1 MISEV
6 KLLQRR
12 EARELDQT
20 RPPALSRVWNITKYI
35 LAGAWFGVALV
46 KGEIVSWYRLQE
58 MFRFES
64 FHMYGVI
71 SSAVAV
77 GALSLLLIRKS
88 GIKGSDGNVLQP
100 KRKIL
105 NRGTVIGGM
114 LFGMGWAMTGAC
126 PGSLYALTGAGF
138 PAMLVTIS
146 GDLAGTLLYGIAK
159 IGK

>member
-1 MISEV
+1 MIPETQI
-6 KLLQRR
+6 LQRR
-12 EARELDQT
+12 DALETVRK
-20 RPPALSRVWNITKYI
+20 RPSATTRVWNITKYVM
-35 LAGAWFGVALV
+35 AGAWFGIALV

-71 SSAVAV
+71 GSAVAV

-138 PAMLVTIS
+138 PAMLVTII
-146 GDLAGTLLYGIAK
+146 GALAGTLLYGIAK
-159 IGK
+159 KGK

>member
-88 GIKGSDGNVLQP
+88 GIKGSDGKCASTQ
-100 KRKIL
+100 
-105 NRGTVIGGM
+105 T
-114 LFGMGWAMTGAC
+114 
-126 PGSLYALTGAGF
+126 
-138 PAMLVTIS
+138 
-146 GDLAGTLLYGIAK
+146 
-159 IGK
+159 

>member
-1 MISEV
+1 MISEIQV
-6 KLLQRR
+6 LQQR
-12 EARELDQT
+12 EAREMDQT
-20 RPPALSRVWNITKYI
+20 KPSVLNRVWNITKYI

-71 SSAVAV
+71 GSAVAV
-77 GALSLLLIRKS
+77 GALSIVLIRKS
-88 GIKGSDGNVLQP
+88 GLKGSDGNVLQP
-100 KRKIL
+100 KRKTL

-126 PGSLYALTGAGF
+126 PGSLYALAGAGF
-138 PAMLVTIS
+138 PAMVVIIAAALI
-146 GDLAGTLLYGIAK
+146 GTFLYGIIRK
-159 IGK
+159 

>member
-1 MISEV
+1 M
-6 KLLQRR
+6 
-12 EARELDQT
+12 DQT
-20 RPPALSRVWNITKYI
+20 KPSVLNRVWNITKYI

-71 SSAVAV
+71 GSAVAV
-77 GALSLLLIRKS
+77 GALSIVLIRKS
-88 GIKGSDGNVLQP
+88 GLKGSDGNVLQP
-100 KRKIL
+100 KRKTL

-126 PGSLYALTGAGF
+126 PGSLYALAGAGF
-138 PAMLVTIS
+138 PAMVVIIAAALI
-146 GDLAGTLLYGIAK
+146 GTFLYGIIRK
-159 IGK
+159 